1 MKKWLWIFP
10 LMALLSSCADVEKK
24 QAVASAFER
33 TWWKEGILYQIYP
46 QSFRDTDG
54 DGFGDFKGVIEK
66 LDYIESLGITMV
78 WMNPFFQSPLVDN
91 GYDVS
96 DYRAIHPRYGNMEDF
111 EEMLEGFHQRGIKF
125 VLDVVVNHSSEA
137 HEWFKQA
144 RSSRTNPYRDYY
156 HWWPAEKGVPPYRHS
171 LFDPEGAW
179 EYDAPTDAYYLHTFA
194 EEQPDLNWENP
205 KLRQEV
211 YDIMK
216 FWAAKGVDGFRMDAF
231 QFASKDTTWPE
242 FPEGHEK
249 DFVKWYGMRPQ
260 LHAYLNEMY
269 HEVIEKYNVFAVAE
283 GAGSTFQDAHD
294 LVDADRNELQTAYH
308 FETVD
313 MSRTPERYTLAEFKD
328 VFTRWDQAFAEK
340 GWIAIFLSNHDNA
353 RLVNRFGNPNPKF
366 RTPSTQMLNT
376 FLLSMRG
383 TPYTYYGDEIGMT
396 NIDMPNI
403 EDYVDV
409 EAKGKYKAAL
419 AKGEDIDAFMKV
431 LNYSSRENG
440 RTPMQWN
447 NSTNAGFGSGTPWKR
462 VNENYTQI
470 NVSEQ
475 EVDPNSILNHFRKM
489 AQVRKENA
497 VLVYGDYTLLQAEH
511 PDIYAFTRTLGDEKL
526 LVLLNFSE
534 EKAAITLSEI
544 DHFGALLINKYSSL
558 EREANKVS
566 LLPYQAVLLKLQ

>member
-1 MKKWLWIFP
+1 
-10 LMALLSSCADVEKK
+10 
-24 QAVASAFER
+24 
-33 TWWKEGILYQIYP
+33 
-46 QSFRDTDG
+46 
-54 DGFGDFKGVIEK
+54 
-66 LDYIESLGITMV
+66 
-78 WMNPFFQSPLVDN
+78 
-91 GYDVS
+91 
-96 DYRAIHPRYGNMEDF
+96 
-111 EEMLEGFHQRGIKF
+111 
-125 VLDVVVNHSSEA
+125 
-137 HEWFKQA
+137 
-144 RSSRTNPYRDYY
+144 
-156 HWWPAEKGVPPYRHS
+156 
-171 LFDPEGAW
+171 
-179 EYDAPTDAYYLHTFA
+179 
-194 EEQPDLNWENP
+194 
-205 KLRQEV
+205 
-211 YDIMK
+211 MK

-260 LHAYLNEMY
+260 LHTYLNEMY

-294 LVDADRNELQTAYH
+294 LVDADRNELQMAYH

-534 EKAAITLSEI
+534 EKTAITLSEI
-544 DHFGALLINKYSSL
+544 DHFGALLINNYNSL